1 MNASAAHQMV
11 LALKSG
17 TRKPIRNLIIIIV
30 VVVTVKTIIYP
41 KFQYL
46 LTIKLGDI
54 IYFSF

>member
-1 MNASAAHQMV
+1 MNASAAHQMA

-30 VVVTVKTIIYP
+30 VVTVKTIIYP
-41 KFQYL
+41 KFRYL